1 MMDHMKLY
9 KREKYLKKIRG
20 FYHDTDIIK
29 VISGVRRCGKS
40 CLMQMIADE
49 LTDNVIPQ
57 DNIFFYNLDRYG
69 YKNVKTADDLEKL
82 LFQKEYPS
90 GIKYVFI
97 DEIQN
102 VEGFESVINALRE
115 EGEYSIFITGSNSY
129 LLSGELATKLTG
141 RYIEFE
147 IFTLTFD
154 EYIGMKK
161 MYEKPVSERL
171 EEELDSYILEG
182 GFPRAV
188 QYDSLEDKRTYVRS
202 VIDEIFKKDIRRRTQ
217 IRHKDTFD
225 KVKTFIINNF
235 GSTMSLSNILDEL
248 KKEGISIK
256 RDTLNRYIQVLVD
269 AKIIYEC
276 KRFDLKSKK
285 SIRGEQKYYLADLS
299 FYFINNVDNRINY
312 GPILEDIVYQYARS
326 CNHDI
331 SIGRLGNLECDF
343 IVRDNMMNYAYI
355 QVAMTIMD
363 SRDTEDREYRP
374 LEMIA
379 DNYPKFVLTRNDP
392 IQRRSGIV
400 HMNIPQFIIDGRRF
414 E

>member
-1 MMDHMKLY
+1 MEHMKLY

-49 LTDNVIPQ
+49 LKDSGVPQ
-57 DNIFFYNLDRYG
+57 ENIFFYNLDRYG
-69 YKNVKTADDLEKL
+69 FKNIKMADGLEKL
-82 LFQKEYPS
+82 LFHKEYPS
-90 GIKYVFI
+90 GTKYIFI

-102 VEGFESVINALRE
+102 VEGFEPVINALRE

-147 IFTLTFD
+147 LFTLAFD

-161 MYEKPVSERL
+161 MYGKPVSEHL
-171 EEELDSYILEG
+171 DEELDSYILEG
-182 GFPRAV
+182 GFPRTV
-188 QYDSLEDKRTYVRS
+188 QYDSLEDKRIYVRS
-202 VIDEIFKKDIRRRTQ
+202 IIDEIFKKDIRRRVQ

-225 KVKTFIINNF
+225 KVQTFIMNNF
-235 GSTMSLSNILDEL
+235 GATMSLSSILDEL
-248 KKEGISIK
+248 GKENISIK
-256 RDTLNRYIQVLVD
+256 RDTLNRYIQVLLD

-276 KRFDLKSKK
+276 KRFDLKSKR
-285 SIRGEQKYYLADLS
+285 SIRGEQKYYLSDLS

-312 GPILEDIVYQYARS
+312 GPVLENIVYQYTRS
-326 CNHDI
+326 CSYDV
-331 SIGRLGNLECDF
+331 SIGRIGSLECDF

-355 QVAMTIMD
+355 QVAMTIMN

-379 DNYPKFVLTRNDP
+379 DNYPKYVLTRNDP
-392 IQRRSGIV
+392 IQRRNGII
-400 HMNIPQFIIDGRRF
+400 HMNIPKLIVEGRRF

>member
-1 MMDHMKLY
+1 MDHMKLY

-49 LTDNVIPQ
+49 LKDSGVPQ
-57 DNIFFYNLDRYG
+57 ENIFFYNLDRYG
-69 YKNVKTADDLEKL
+69 FKNIKMADGLEKL
-82 LFQKEYPS
+82 LFRKEYPS
-90 GIKYVFI
+90 GTKYIFI

-102 VEGFESVINALRE
+102 VEGFEPVINALRE

-147 IFTLTFD
+147 MFTLTFD

-161 MYEKPVSERL
+161 MYGKPVSEHL
-171 EEELDSYILEG
+171 DEELDSYILEG
-182 GFPRAV
+182 GFPRTV
-188 QYDSLEDKRTYVRS
+188 QYDSLEDKRIYVRS
-202 VIDEIFKKDIRRRTQ
+202 IIDEIFKKDIRRRVQ

-225 KVKTFIINNF
+225 KVQTFIMNNF
-235 GSTMSLSNILDEL
+235 GATMSLSSILDEL
-248 KKEGISIK
+248 GKKNISIK
-256 RDTLNRYIQVLVD
+256 RDTLNRYIQVLLD

-276 KRFDLKSKK
+276 KRFDLKSKR
-285 SIRGEQKYYLADLS
+285 SIRGEQKYYLSDLS

-312 GPILEDIVYQYARS
+312 GPVLENIVYQYARS
-326 CNHDI
+326 CSYDV
-331 SIGRLGNLECDF
+331 SIGRIGSLECDF

-355 QVAMTIMD
+355 QVAMTIMN

-379 DNYPKFVLTRNDP
+379 DNYPKYVLTRNDP
-392 IQRRSGIV
+392 IQRRNGII
-400 HMNIPQFIIDGRRF
+400 HMNIPKLIVEGKRF